1 MKCSWCFFPDYL
13 YLCQKTFPHQEIEK
27 LSKSVKWAKVKAIA
41 LSLWILAN
49 CSELHFS
56 ENEVY
61 KLSKL
66 PKQSALLS
74 FHWSFISDLRSER
87 ISCEVLRACLG
98 HHCANV
104 TFKKSQFG
112 QGSHVGKRG
121 WYNVKTSNLLGKRT
135 SWIFWISGIYLIYPS
150 WICKHRLT
158 SCLFKSPSTSFHAS
172 GAPRSPRDLQKCF
185 QVQHV
190 YDFTKF
196 HHETPWNDIQILAW
210 GARPQHKCWD
220 VSHEQVTGEF
230 ACSIVPCLQRISA
243 KYGFILLQRE
253 VPVVATYHFCVSC
266 IPSRL

>member
-1 MKCSWCFFPDYL
+1 MLFSRLP
-13 YLCQKTFPHQEIEK
+13 
-27 LSKSVKWAKVKAIA
+27 LSVSGKSFHIKKSRSSAKASSEAKVKAIA
-41 LSLWILAN
+41 LSLWILVN

-104 TFKKSQFG
+104 TFKKSLFG

-121 WYNVKTSNLLGKRT
+121 WYNVKTSNLLGEKNFMNLLN
-135 SWIFWISGIYLIYPS
+135 FWNLSDLSFLDLSIAWLHVFSNL
-150 WICKHRLT
+150 
-158 SCLFKSPSTSFHAS
+158 PSTSFHAS

-210 GARPQHKCWD
+210 
-220 VSHEQVTGEF
+220 VSTATTQMLRCEPWTSHGWVCLF
-230 ACSIVPCLQRISA
+230 HCSMSA
-243 KYGFILLQRE
+243 KNLCEVWLCLATKRGDCGGNISFLCLLH
-253 VPVVATYHFCVSC
+253 P
-266 IPSRL
+266 I